1 MRLKHGY
8 CCVQVIAAAGN
19 AFTRLF
25 TYRKDVFA
33 KHNIPVPRTWREL
46 LSFAR
51 QYNGTDGMHAVCLHG
66 GSCYGGGMS
75 ALW

>member
-1 MRLKHGY
+1 M
-8 CCVQVIAAAGN
+8 
-19 AFTRLF
+19 
-25 TYRKDVFA
+25 YRKDVFA

-51 QYNGTDGMHAVCLHG
+51 QYNGTDGMHAVCLYW